1 MQFKDVS
8 RGKWL
13 RKKYLE
19 YIVMAS
25 FYYFLIGESGFRLM
39 THRTAILDYL
49 LCGILCSWLV
59 LDFDCVLDTRPVN
72 MYDVLNLLVLAC
84 TLVPRRVMFW
94 QTISRG
100 SPASVWRHGR
110 W

>member
-25 FYYFLIGESGFRLM
+25 FYYFLIGVSDFRLM
-39 THRTAILDYL
+39 THRYTGLSIVWNSLF
-49 LCGILCSWLV
+49 LV
-59 LDFDCVLDTRPVN
+59 GF
-72 MYDVLNLLVLAC
+72 
-84 TLVPRRVMFW
+84 
-94 QTISRG
+94 
-100 SPASVWRHGR
+100 
-110 W
+110 